1 MALSDGR
8 QAQSVGMHPAL
19 PTNARCQRTEIHGPP
34 APWPHRDDR
43 VFSDYRLPQIPSP
56 RNKASWAVGR
66 DVDPAFAPEISEW
79 CDTCAIR
86 SMAALRTD
94 PCARNL
100 VI

>member
-1 MALSDGR
+1 MGR
-8 QAQSVGMHPAL
+8 PPHD
-19 PTNARCQRTEIHGPP
+19 PTAMTESFLII
-34 APWPHRDDR
+34 A
-43 VFSDYRLPQIPSP
+43 LPQIPSP

-79 CDTCAIR
+79 CDTRAIR